1 MNGIDYT
8 RHHVFH
14 TRPTLERGTGISG
27 VIDNTTQYVR
37 RGRTDRDF
45 IADSL
50 ATLLEDIAHDQSLEA
65 ISEEDMIVEAEMQS
79 RLHGPA
85 DDYENCCSREWF
97 WHFKYELPTSWTW
110 EGMYRKPRIY
120 DRLISP
126 PSDNFGRSFDNWMT
140 LGHAPRYAVR
150 VDTPNGQPLELWM
163 RQWELRST
171 QLTETTLYDL
181 ETGLISLKPLIE

>member
-45 IADSL
+45 IADSM

-65 ISEEDMIVEAEMQS
+65 ISEEDMIVEAEMHS
-79 RLHGPA
+79 RLYGPP
-85 DDYENCCSREWF
+85 DDYENYCSREWF
-97 WHFKYELPTSWTW
+97 WQFKYELPTSWTW
-110 EGMYRKPRIY
+110 EGSYRKPRIY
-120 DRLISP
+120 DVLISP

-150 VDTPNGQPLELWM
+150 VDNPNGQPLELWM
-163 RQWELRST
+163 RKWELRST
-171 QLTETTLYDL
+171 PLTETTLYDL

>member
-37 RGRTDRDF
+37 GGRTDRDF
-45 IADSL
+45 IVDSL
-50 ATLLEDIAHDQSLEA
+50 TALLEDIVHDDALEA
-65 ISEEDMIVEAEMQS
+65 ISEEDMIVEAEMQR
-79 RLHGPA
+79 RLRGPL
-85 DDYENCCSREWF
+85 DDYENYCSREWF
-97 WHFKYELPTSWTW
+97 WHFKYELPPSWTW
-110 EGMYRKPRIY
+110 EGAYRKTHIY
-120 DRLISP
+120 DVLTSTY
-126 PSDNFGRSFDNWMT
+126 SDNFGRSFDNWRL
-140 LGHAPRYAVR
+140 LGYAPRYAVR
-150 VDTPNGQPLELWM
+150 VETLNGQPLDLWM
-163 RQWELRST
+163 RKWELRST